1 MRFILLLLIITIT
14 DSYSQKLIVEIK
26 NSNINTAALYSLSG
40 EKNELADTLRFDNSG
55 KCRYT
60 FPNKLAGFYRL
71 KIENNKQLDFIYDDE
86 DIEITADA
94 NNLAGSLE
102 VRKSES
108 NRLYYA
114 FLKLNKAYKEK
125 SELLNLIIARF
136 PKDDEY
142 YQITGRRLNEIQKE
156 YLEFV
161 NVTSQQNPK
170 SFIARYIKS
179 AQLPVLDQSIPVNA
193 QLNYLKANSLN
204 NVAFD
209 DTDLINSDVFANK
222 SIEYLTY
229 FRNPQLT
236 KDQLENEFTA
246 AVDTIL
252 SKAKVNPLV
261 YQHLTEYL
269 VDGFRKFGFDKIID
283 YILDNYVIKD
293 DVCLDSELELS
304 IDRRIKQARL
314 LKIGNSVPA
323 FVLPDNSG
331 NKVKLNAIKADK
343 ILLIFYSSKCPHCGE
358 LLPEIKKYYE
368 KQKSNTK
375 VVAVS
380 MDENKEDWLNFI
392 KTNNL
397 TDWVNLC
404 DLKGW
409 NSPVVEDYYIYA
421 TPTMFLLD
429 KDLKII
435 GKDYK

>member
-179 AQLPVLDQSIPVNA
+179 AQLPVIDQSIPVNA
-193 QLNYLKANSLN
+193 QLNYLKAISLN
-204 NVAFD
+204 NVDFD
-209 DTDLINSDVFANK
+209 DTDLKNSDVFANK
-222 SIEYLTY
+222 SIEYLIY

-236 KDQLENEFTA
+236 KDQLEKEFTA

-314 LKIGNSVPA
+314 FKIGNEIPLFS
-323 FVLPDNSG
+323 LPDVSG
-331 NKVKLNAIKADK
+331 NQVKLNTIKADK

-368 KQKSNTK
+368 KQKSTTK
-375 VVAVS
+375 VIAVS

-392 KTNNL
+392 KINNL

-404 DLKGW
+404 DLNGW
-409 NSPVVEDYYIYA
+409 NSPVVEYYYIYA

>member
-1 MRFILLLLIITIT
+1 MLFVVKKTEFI
-14 DSYSQKLIVEIK
+14 DSVYANRMGVYEYDCIKKKL
-26 NSNINTAALYSLSG
+26 ST
-40 EKNELADTLRFDNSG
+40 
-55 KCRYT
+55 
-60 FPNKLAGFYRL
+60 GFYRL
-71 KIENNKQLDFIYDDE
+71 KLKNNKQLDFVFDNE

-94 NNLAGSLE
+94 NNLTGSLE
-102 VRKSES
+102 AIKSKS

-142 YQITGRRLNEIQKE
+142 YQITQNRLNEIQNE
-156 YLEFV
+156 YLSFV
-161 NVTSQQNPK
+161 NKTSQQNPK

-179 AQLPVLDQSIPVNA
+179 AQLPVIDQSIPLNA
-193 QLNYLKANSLN
+193 QLSYLKANSLN
-204 NVAFD
+204 NVDFD

-236 KDQLENEFTA
+236 KDQLEKEFSA

-261 YQHLTEYL
+261 YPHLTEYL
-269 VDGFRKFGFDKIID
+269 VDGFRKLGFDKIID

-304 IDRRIKQARL
+304 IERRIKQARL
-314 LKIGNSVPA
+314 FKIGNEITL
-323 FVLPDNSG
+323 FTLPDVSG
-331 NKVKLNAIKADK
+331 NSFRSNTIKADRTL
-343 ILLIFYSSKCPHCGE
+343 IIFYSSKCPHCGE

-368 KQKSNTK
+368 NQKVNTK
-375 VVAVS
+375 IVAVS
-380 MDENKEDWLNFI
+380 MDENKDEWLNFI

-397 TDWVNLC
+397 TDWTNLC